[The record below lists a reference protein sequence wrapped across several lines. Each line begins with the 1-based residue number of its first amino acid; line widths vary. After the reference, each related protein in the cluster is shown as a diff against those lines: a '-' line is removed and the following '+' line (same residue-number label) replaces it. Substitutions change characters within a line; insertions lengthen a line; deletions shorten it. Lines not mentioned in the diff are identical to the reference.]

1 MNNINEEV
9 QRLQTLGLSLEEA
22 IEVEEAQRRVNASDW
37 FCMGCRE
44 IGPNC
49 YCGNLLDIELLHR
62 RDPDPE
68 SREKTERIQA
78 RWRALRQQSNQGERK

>member
-9 QRLQTLGLSLEEA
+9 QRLQALGYSLEEA
-22 IEVEEAQRRVNASDW
+22 KEVEEAQRRVNASDW

-49 YCGNLLDIELLHR
+49 YCGNLLDGELACMHN
-62 RDPDPE
+62 PPE
-68 SREKTERIQA
+68 YREQVERIQA
-78 RWRALRQQSNQGERK
+78 HLKALRQQSNQGVSK